1 MKIIK
6 RSHGN
11 HGYHGNNFSNT
22 NHTNGT
28 NILFQMTII
37 SWIALFENKGFIL
50 LDELL
55 RASS

>member
-28 NILFQMTII
+28 NYFFFQMTII
-37 SWIALFENKGFIL
+37 SWIALFENKG
-50 LDELL
+50 
-55 RASS
+55 